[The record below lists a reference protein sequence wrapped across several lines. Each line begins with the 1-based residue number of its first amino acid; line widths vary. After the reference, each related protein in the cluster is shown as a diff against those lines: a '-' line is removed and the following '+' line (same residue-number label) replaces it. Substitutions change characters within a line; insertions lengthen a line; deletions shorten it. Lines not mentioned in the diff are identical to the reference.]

1 MDKDANEEKR
11 LRSVALQNAQSIR
24 LARQQ
29 AEEALRES
37 EEWLRQ
43 SNAELAQRIA
53 ELQLANVELQ
63 DSRRAACNLMEDALQ
78 ARQLVE
84 KLNTELRNEIT
95 ERKQAEKAE
104 QRLAAIIESSDDA
117 IISKDLNGIIT
128 SWNYGAEQIF
138 GYRDKE
144 MIGKPVTVL
153 IPTER
158 HDEEPVILDR
168 IRRGERIEHYETMRR
183 RKDGSLIDISLT
195 VSPIKDAEGKVIGAS
210 KIARDITRRKQ
221 MEAALEEAKD
231 AFAKKLQE
239 RVEERTV
246 ELELANL
253 ALRKEMEEQKKLE
266 KQLWQAQKM
275 EIVGT
280 LAGGVAHDFNNILNI
295 IKGYTA
301 LLRQSSSVDEN
312 AAESLHVIEET
323 VERGAYG
330 VRQLLTLARKTEARL
345 ALTNANDLV
354 SDLSKLLKQ
363 TFPKTIDIALELDP
377 KLPSILIDS
386 NQISQALLNLCINAR
401 DAMPGGGK
409 LILKTRVVEGGQ
421 IQDAA
426 ATAESYVSIEV
437 KDSGVGMDA
446 AIRNRIFEP
455 FFTTKGIGEGTGL
468 GLAIVYSIV
477 KNHNGAIDVNSEA
490 GQGTTFRLYFPT
502 APPEAMPIADELQ
515 ERMSSAPKPTNGR
528 GNILVVED
536 EENMVFL
543 LRKALLRKQC
553 GVFVALD
560 GEQAIDLY
568 QRYKQD
574 ISVVF
579 LDIGLPKLSGWD
591 IIVRMKAE
599 NPNIKVFVTSG
610 YLGPDLKSK
619 MQHAGVQGFIE
630 KPYSPDD
637 VVQMLCDSSETS

>member
-323 VERGAYG
+323 IERGAYG

-345 ALTNANDLV
+345 GLTNPNDLL

-401 DAMPGGGK
+401 DAMAGGGK

>member
-95 ERKQAEKAE
+95 ERKQAQKAE